1 MLQAEEKNEDAAA
14 VAEEA
19 ASALGASL
27 DSEPGEPSPL
37 VAVSVSSP
45 SPPPIGL
52 DAFSSFGEVFALEV
66 AENEKKEM
74 IDRSVFRRL
83 DQDFARR
90 PLSRRSI

>member
-37 VAVSVSSP
+37 VAVSASSP

-66 AENEKKEM
+66 AENEKKM